1 MAKTLFYLTL
11 FAVTVL
17 AFVPTY
23 EALPDA
29 VSVSDVLNH
38 FAAFTVL
45 FFLHLPAFPAMP
57 THRRILLLIA
67 YGVFIEAVQHFLPA
81 RSASAEDIAVDTA
94 AVLFSAAIQRLLPR
108 FVVKTV

>member
-17 AFVPTY
+17 AFIPTY
-23 EALPDA
+23 ASLPDA

-38 FAAFTVL
+38 FAAFSVL
-45 FFLHLPAFPAMP
+45 FFLHLRAYPAEAPQ
-57 THRRILLLIA
+57 HRILLLIA
-67 YGVFIEAVQHFLPA
+67 YGVFIEAVQYFLPA
-81 RSASAEDIAVDTA
+81 RSASAGDIAVDAA